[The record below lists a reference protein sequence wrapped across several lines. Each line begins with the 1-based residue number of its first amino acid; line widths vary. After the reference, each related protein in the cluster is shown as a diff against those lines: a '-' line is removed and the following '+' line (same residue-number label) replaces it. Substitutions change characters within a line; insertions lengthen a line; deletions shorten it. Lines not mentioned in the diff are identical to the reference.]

1 MPFYQNPFD
10 EDFRG
15 NWILDDRQLSLT
27 FKCPGN
33 RNKTDLAVCWNF
45 EPYDLSTFNTL
56 TIYYAFDR
64 ADLAP
69 SQPGGLSA
77 GSGIAQR
84 AFVNWASLPINIA
97 GANPSAT
104 LAAEIIAILNAN
116 STFSDHMTASLD
128 NFQRGTNMPT
138 MRVVIKSKKPK
149 HAFKFYLDNCGAEQ
163 KLKFNKYAG
172 VSDLPPYFDRHT
184 IANRFQYNDGVGLL
198 VRLSQSIST
207 ISAANPTVITTV
219 LPHGLS
225 TGAVIYVDN
234 SDSTPTIDGGPYTIT
249 VTGASTFTIPVSV
262 STAGTRAEFL
272 TLQNYNVVNDF
283 GLNPLTMKHDWEQLS
298 GGSQSFMFTSQ
309 TFDGNSPPR
318 MTQQIL
324 YHAGSV
330 AGDLA
335 VKTVYVYS
343 GTNTQPIQVFQIPY
357 QLQSAD
363 LITPP

>member
-33 RNKTDLAVCWNF
+33 RNQTNLAVCWNF

-64 ADLAP
+64 ADLVP
-69 SQPGGLSA
+69 TQPGGLSA

-104 LAAEIIAILNAN
+104 LAAEIVAILNAN
-116 STFSDHMTASLD
+116 TTFSDHLVASLD
-128 NFQRGTNMPT
+128 NFQRGTNQPT
-138 MRVVIKSKKPK
+138 MRVVIKGKKPK
-149 HAFKFYLDNCGAEQ
+149 HAFKFYFDNGGAEQ

-172 VSDLPPYFDRHT
+172 VSDLPSYFDRHT
-184 IANRFQYNDGVGLL
+184 IANRFQYNDSVGLL
-198 VRLSQSIST
+198 VRLSQSISG
-207 ISAANPTVITTV
+207 ISAANPTVVTTV
-219 LPHGLS
+219 NPHGLT
-225 TGAVIYVDN
+225 TGDVIYVDN
-234 SDSTPTIDGGPYTIT
+234 SDSNPVIDGQQTVT
-249 VTGASTFTIPVSV
+249 VTGANTFTVPVNV
-262 STAGTRAEFL
+262 STAGTRGEFL
-272 TLQNYNVVNDF
+272 TTQNYNVVKDY
-283 GLNPLTMKHDWEQLS
+283 GLDPLSMKQDWEQLS

-309 TFDGNSPPR
+309 TFDSNSPPR

-335 VKTVYVYS
+335 VKTIYVYS
-343 GTNTQPIQVFQIPY
+343 GTNTQPIQIFQIPY
-357 QLQSAD
+357 QLQTAD